1 MQHEE
6 EHQDH
11 QQIHHNQQIQQS
23 RPEVT
28 FSLKEI
34 GAFALVIGGLVS
46 SWINLNS
53 SQVAT
58 NTKLEAFERYYRE
71 SLQEYKKTTLTS
83 EMEIKKLIAEQK
95 TMNKDL
101 KDHVYD
107 LERTV
112 TELYGYATRKQ
123 KK

>member
-1 MQHEE
+1 MIHEDE
-6 EHQDH
+6 

-34 GAFALVIGGLVS
+34 GAFALIVGGLVS

-58 NTKLEAFERYYRE
+58 NTKLEAFEKYYRE
-71 SLQEYKKTTLTS
+71 SLQEYKKSTLSS
-83 EMEIKKLIAEQK
+83 EMEIKQLIAEQK

-112 TELYGYATRKQ
+112 TELYGYATRKN